1 MDESGESLE
10 DVAHAS
16 TSLVGLLVYTYVVKV
31 GQVQAL
37 VYQQSKLKRLLH
49 TTNNPKSYT
58 DSSYSAVTEAESR
71 GLRKDDANGHGIGK
85 TLQENAISNGQVFE
99 IEGTTKPHSGGAAH
113 DPVRINLTR
122 RRLTL
127 SIGSGRNWNSEIKVW
142 SFKGISSAVWE
153 ERERVRLEQDKGE
166 AEPGFWGGGSGCFDG
181 LGLEDGGVWM
191 HLRDLKGVSWRGG
204 RKMVFS
210 LLSLTDE

>member
-10 DVAHAS
+10 DVAHAC
-16 TSLVGLLVYTYVVKV
+16 TSLVGSLVYTYVVEV
-31 GQVQAL
+31 GQGRSNLQKPEEKRPPPRRRPRAVQPM
-37 VYQQSKLKRLLH
+37 
-49 TTNNPKSYT
+49 T
-58 DSSYSAVTEAESR
+58 
-71 GLRKDDANGHGIGK
+71 GHGIGK

-142 SFKGISSAVWE
+142 SFKAMSSAVWE
-153 ERERVRLEQDKGE
+153 EGERVRPEREKGRRRRV
-166 AEPGFWGGGSGCFDG
+166 
-181 LGLEDGGVWM
+181 L
-191 HLRDLKGVSWRGG
+191 
-204 RKMVFS
+204 
-210 LLSLTDE
+210 